1 MAVFDEHQNVIMGAA
16 GAGGADLGD
25 PIENSIRL
33 NDDDSAH
40 TAKTF
45 STGSAQTTFCASA
58 WVKRGNLGLFAP
70 AIMGSYKDSNNLCMV
85 YFNSSNN
92 LVVICKSAGA
102 FSTNMTTSTVFRD
115 THGWYHVYFQVDST
129 TGDSSV
135 WVNNVEQP
143 LQGPTK
149 NNTSDTYTFG
159 ENVQHWVGRINNGA
173 GSNYYFDGEIAEC
186 HLVIGSTLSP
196 ESFGRYSASHPNVW
210 VPITPS
216 GITYGSNGFHLDF
229 AVAPGTGNGAGT
241 DVSGNGNHFTDSGL
255 TADDQLSDTPTDN
268 LTTLSPLSPNAGT
281 LSNGNKV
288 HSGGSSWA
296 RSTLA
301 IPVAGGGIWYFETV
315 TTFTGGFAFGFIG
328 SDNGEAD
335 PTGGGTDIVTYVDNN
350 RKNVDGTV
358 SSYGSG
364 FSSGHRIGCELD
376 LDNNEVRFYNNAGT
390 SLGTISKTWTSPAV
404 QFVVRTNTDTIV
416 CDFDDADWSHT
427 PTAGA
432 LALRQANLPNVVT
445 DLGGADLP
453 NEHFNTVLWQGNAT
467 IRSITGVGFQPDL
480 LWIKDRDNA
489 SNFSN
494 SITDAVRGV
503 TKHIYTDS
511 TRAELTS
518 TGSQDITSFDS
529 DGFSL
534 AAVNTNIVHNGSGV
548 NHVGWNFLANGAGA
562 GNSDGTISST
572 VSVSP
577 TGAWSIGT
585 FTGTGAAGTVGHGL
599 PGAPECFIIKN
610 TGAAESWPVYHNGIA
625 SDAETDVLFLNNS
638 SAASDSAVYWN
649 DTAPAS
655 SVFTVS
661 TDNSVN
667 ASGAT
672 MFFIAFRSVPGI
684 CKVGSHIGN
693 GSADG
698 PYIDC
703 GFAPAFIMSK
713 SVGVGSWIMLDRAR
727 PGYNPTGN
735 YLYAD
740 LTNAEAGVGGEYID
754 MLSSGIKIR
763 TTGAGINSSSVK
775 YIDLIIAES
784 AIGGGIPF
792 PNAR

>member
-16 GAGGADLGD
+16 GAGGTDLGD

-70 AIMGSYKDSNNLCMV
+70 AIMGSYKDNNNLCMV

-115 THGWYHVYFQVDST
+115 TNGWYHVYFQVDST

-328 SDNGEAD
+328 SDNAETD

-432 LALRQANLPNVVT
+432 VALRQANLPNVVT
-445 DLGGADLP
+445 DLGGVDLP
-453 NEHFNTVLWQGNAT
+453 NEHFNTVLVTGDAT
-467 IRSITGVGFQPDL
+467 NDRAITGMGFASDL
-480 LWIKDRDNA
+480 LVYKKRSASLSWKVQDVIRGVNNVLYFDASNAEQVEAGFDTINDADGFTINNA
-489 SNFSN
+489 SNAN
-494 SITDAVRGV
+494 
-503 TKHIYTDS
+503 DS
-511 TRAELTS
+511 GATY
-518 TGSQDITSFDS
+518 
-529 DGFSL
+529 
-534 AAVNTNIVHNGSGV
+534 AAY
-548 NHVGWNFLANGAGA
+548 GWLMGGAGA
-562 GNSDGTISST
+562 ANSDGSISST
-572 VSVSP
+572 VSVSS
-577 TGAWSIGT
+577 TGAWSMGT
-585 FTGTGAAGTVGHGL
+585 YVGTGALGTIGHGL
-599 PGAPECFIIKN
+599 PGAPDMIVVKN
-610 TGAAESWPVYHNGIA
+610 LDQGDNWCVYHIGTA
-625 SDAETDVLFLNNS
+625 SDPETDITYLDLTL
-638 SAASDSAVYWN
+638 ATQDSPFFWN
-649 DTAPAS
+649 DTAPTS
-655 SVFTVS
+655 SVFTINTGVA
-661 TDNSVN
+661 VN
-667 ASGAT
+667 T
-672 MFFIAFRSVPGI
+672 LNENYLFIAFRSVPGI
-684 CKVGSHIGN
+684 CKVGSYTGN
-693 GSADG
+693 LNADG
-698 PYIDC
+698 PYVDC
-703 GFAPAFIMSK
+703 GFTPAFTIIKNAS
-713 SVGVGSWIMLDRAR
+713 SAQSWEINDSAR
-727 PGYNPTGN
+727 DTYNPVSAI
-735 YLYAD
+735 LAAD
-740 LTNAEAGVGGEYID
+740 
-754 MLSSGIKIR
+754 SSGAESTLAVLDYVSTGFKIR
-763 TTGAGINSSSVK
+763 TGSSVG
-775 YIDLIIAES
+775 YNGSGNTLIFLAIAES

-792 PNAR
+792 PTAR